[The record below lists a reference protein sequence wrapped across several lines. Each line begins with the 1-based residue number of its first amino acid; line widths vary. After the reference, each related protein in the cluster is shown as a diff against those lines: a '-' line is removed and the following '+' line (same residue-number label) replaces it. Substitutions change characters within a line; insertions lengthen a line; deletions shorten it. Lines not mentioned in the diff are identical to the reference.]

1 MNTQTLTASRNYNIF
16 SRLKQDGAHFKK
28 LLILAL
34 PMAAQNLVQTMLN
47 LVDTLMIGQLG
58 ATSIAAVAL
67 SNQIFFLIMLLLFG
81 ISSGSAVFT
90 AQFWGKKDIEGIH
103 RSLGMALGL
112 GLGGAALFT
121 LAAQLFTAQILGI
134 FSRDPAVIA
143 AGVPYLRIASL
154 SYMFTACTIIYQ
166 GVLRSTG
173 VVKVPLAF
181 SVSALSLNALFNYI
195 LIFGKFG
202 FPTMGITGAAIATSG
217 ARALEAV
224 ALISYIYL
232 KKYPVAGK
240 FRQMIR
246 QNWNFTNR
254 FFHKVSPVILN
265 EVGWSF
271 GMTMFTLVYA
281 RMGTEVLA
289 AYNIMDTFSRLT
301 FVLFFGTA
309 NAAAVVLGNL
319 IGEGKRTE
327 AVRCAKTILMAVPM
341 MAAIIGIIIFLIA
354 PVIPGFFNIS
364 DYVRELIVSLIRIFT
379 FVLFVK
385 VSNMHIIVGILR
397 SGGDTHFCAALE
409 LIPLW
414 LVSIPLVALAGLVL
428 HFPPPL
434 VYLLCLSEELIK
446 YLTGLY
452 RVLSGKWV
460 HDLT

>member
-1 MNTQTLTASRNYNIF
+1 MNTRTPYAARNINLISRI
-16 SRLKQDGAHFKK
+16 RQDGEYFRK
-28 LLILAL
+28 LIILAL
-34 PMAAQNLVQTMLN
+34 PIAAQNFVQTLLN

-67 SNQIFFLIMLLLFG
+67 SNQVFFLIMLLLFG

-90 AQFWGKKDIEGIH
+90 AQFWGKKDVDGIH

-112 GLGGAALFT
+112 GLSGAALFT
-121 LAAQLFTAQILGI
+121 LAAQLIPSQILSI
-134 FSRDPAVIA
+134 FTRDQAVIE
-143 AGVPYLRIASL
+143 AGVPYLKIASI

-173 VVKVPLAF
+173 VVKLPLVF
-181 SVSALSLNALFNYI
+181 SVSALSINAMFNYI

-202 FPTMGITGAAIATSG
+202 FPELGIKGAALATSG
-217 ARALEAV
+217 ARALEAL
-224 ALISYIYL
+224 ALMLFIYL
-232 KKYPVAGK
+232 KKYPVAGSI
-240 FRQMIR
+240 RQMSR
-246 QNWNFTNR
+246 QNRSFVKK

-265 EVGWSF
+265 EVGWSL

-281 RMGTEVLA
+281 RIGTEVLA

-301 FVLFFGTA
+301 FVLFIGTA
-309 NAAAVVLGNL
+309 NATAIVLGNQ
-319 IGEGKRTE
+319 IGEGKQKE
-327 AVRCAKTILMAVPM
+327 AVRCAKTILMSAPFI
-341 MAAIIGIIIFLIA
+341 AAFFGIIIYMIA
-354 PVIPGFFNIS
+354 PEIPGFFNIS
-364 DYVRELIVSLIRIFT
+364 EYTAYLIVRFLRIFT
-379 FVLFVK
+379 FVLLIK

-414 LVSIPLVALAGLVL
+414 LISIPLVALAGLVL
-428 HFPPPL
+428 HFPPAL
-434 VYLLCLSEELIK
+434 VYLLCLSEEVIK
-446 YLTGLY
+446 YLTGLF